1 MGKSLIKKNIY
12 IIFLFFAANKRN
24 LKQNVWYALDEKT
37 SNNGYMVYYKKKII
51 IAVNEIK

>member
-37 SNNGYMVYYKKKII
+37 SNNGYMVYYKKK
-51 IAVNEIK
+51 